1 MNLSI
6 SNQLYQCTCR
16 PFCCS
21 AWCYH
26 TSFNY
31 LFKLGKVVCS
41 KPNELCKWQR
51 EIKNY
56 QKKIELYTSN

>member
-6 SNQLYQCTCR
+6 RNQLYQCTCR

-21 AWCYH
+21 AWCYYA
-26 TSFNY
+26 SFDY

-41 KPNELCKWQR
+41 NQM
-51 EIKNY
+51 NY
-56 QKKIELYTSN
+56 VNGKKKLKTTRKR